1 MAMDVNLKLGFI
13 PMGLVYQIYIT
24 TAQIPSNC
32 NSILFRNQGT
42 SVCTIENVIILQPGQ
57 SIDIAG
63 NAGEYITNT
72 FTAIFAAGGT
82 NSLLVIT
89 KVFV

>member
-1 MAMDVNLKLGFI
+1 MAELDILVGKI
-13 PMGLVYQIYIT
+13 PMGLNFQVYIT

-32 NSILFRNQGT
+32 NSIIFRNQGT

-57 SIDIAG
+57 SFEVSG
-63 NAGEYITNT
+63 NAGEYITNA
-72 FTAIFAAGGT
+72 FTAIFASGGT
-82 NSLLVIT
+82 NSLLVVS